1 MADTASLIVRVS
13 STGVDKTTSQLNGLT
28 KAAGAAAAAVV
39 SLETAKQVFSAL
51 VDSQRNF
58 DKLNSGLITMTGSA
72 ENAAKAFSVL
82 QQFAKETPYGLNQA
96 VEGFTKLVALGL
108 NPSKEALISYGNTA
122 AAMGKDLN
130 QMIEAVADAS
140 TFEFERLKEFGIKS
154 SQQADT
160 VSFTFRGVTTTV
172 KKNSE
177 EIQKYLLNIGN
188 TDFAGAMET
197 RSKTLDGQLSSLA
210 DSFDGLVLAV
220 AQSGFGDAVGEQAAT
235 AEDAITALTDAIASN
250 EIAATLQDWVTL
262 FNESFKF
269 ISDALN
275 DLAFDTEDKS
285 VDMSDSLGTIPDA
298 IREWLPDIQQTFRE
312 VIAWFQRID
321 DYAVALGQTL
331 ADVFDPSKTA
341 ALTFKNLTAEADAAY
356 DASIKRAEAESQ
368 AITNRSKQRKKEI
381 EEQRK
386 QYNERKKQEI
396 DLASLVNNKGGNGGT
411 GNTNDKD
418 AKAAAK
424 KAEQLRKQAQ
434 DYLDTLARQNND
446 ELKAINAQEQQKLK
460 EATKYRKEGAL
471 TAEEYEK
478 AKTAIVL
485 QYGQKRQDAL
495 DKELAEE
502 QKKLQQGVAV
512 LASIDPIA
520 NLQLERQKRLAVIEE
535 YEAQENSVH
544 EVALQARAELDKQ
557 YNDGLAAAAEERFRN
572 QSEWNNMLMDSL
584 DAVGAS
590 ASSSIVGLINGTQTA
605 SEAMA
610 NLGNAIL
617 SSVVSG
623 LTQMG
628 VEYLKN
634 MIIGQTASAASI
646 ATASATGAAIAA
658 AYAPAAAMASLATLG
673 TNSAPA
679 MAGITSTVA
688 STQALALTGFREQ
701 GGQMNAGGSYL
712 VGERGPEIIKMAG
725 AGRAVN
731 ASQTRQQ
738 LNGNNSGNS
747 GPANISIINNTSA
760 QIGNTS
766 VEQDDEGRLR
776 IIIEEQV
783 AASLQNSNSK
793 ISKARKATRNAP
805 GFK

>member
-220 AQSGFGDAVGEQAAT
+220 AQSGFGDAVGEQAAR

-275 DLAFDTEDKS
+275 DLAYDTEDKS
-285 VDMSDSLGTIPDA
+285 ADMSDSLGTIPDA
-298 IREWLPDIQQTFRE
+298 IREWLPDIQQTFHE

-356 DASIKRAEAESQ
+356 AASIKRAEAESQ

-396 DLASLVNNKGGNGGT
+396 DLASLVNGKGGNGGNGGT
-411 GNTNDKD
+411 GKTDDKA

-424 KAEQLRKQAQ
+424 KAEQLRNQAQ

-446 ELKAINAQEQQKLK
+446 ELKAIDAQEQQKLAKAK
-460 EATKYRKEGAL
+460 EFYSQGAL
-471 TAEEYEK
+471 SLKEYEQ

-485 QYGQKRQDAL
+485 EAGQKRQDEL
-495 DKELAEE
+495 DK
-502 QKKLQQGVAV
+502 
-512 LASIDPIA
+512 
-520 NLQLERQKRLAVIEE
+520 RQK
-535 YEAQENSVH
+535 EAQEKQQKGDDFMAQIMGQNAT
-544 EVALQARAELDKQ
+544 ELELLDIQEQQKLAVADKYREQ
-557 YNDGLAAAAEERFRN
+557 
-572 QSEWNNMLMDSL
+572 
-584 DAVGAS
+584 
-590 ASSSIVGLINGTQTA
+590 GLINEEQYQA
-605 SEAMA
+605 A
-610 NLGNAIL
+610 LNAINEQYATKRADAL
-617 SSVVSG
+617 GSSFG
-623 LTQMG
+623 DMAANA
-628 VEYLKN
+628 K
-634 MIIGQTASAASI
+634 TAFGEASTAYKAFAIAQATI
-646 ATASATGAAIAA
+646 ATYTSAIEAYKSTAAIPVVGPFLAPVAA
-658 AYAPAAAMASLATLG
+658 ATAVAAGLA
-673 TNSAPA
+673 NIAKIRSA
-679 MAGITSTVA
+679 
-688 STQALALTGFREQ
+688 REQ
-701 GGQMNAGGSYL
+701 GGQLSAGQMSTIA
-712 VGERGPEIIKMAG
+712 ERGKPEVIMPAG
-725 AGRAVN
+725 ASRVRTA
-731 ASQTRQQ
+731 QQ
-738 LNGNNSGNS
+738 MKEIMGQNGGNS
-747 GPANISIINNTSA
+747 GGDNVTIVNNTTGRVDSA
-760 QIGNTS
+760 VT
-766 VEQDDEGRLR
+766 ERDDEGRLR
-776 IIIEEQV
+776 IIISETV
-783 AASLQNSNSK
+783 ASQLQDNNSP
-793 ISKARKATRNAP
+793 ISKARRSTRGQP
-805 GFK
+805 GY

>member
-13 STGVDKTTSQLNGLT
+13 STGVDKTTAQLNGLT

-220 AQSGFGDAVGEQAAT
+220 AQSGFGDAVGGQAAM
-235 AEDAITALTDAIASN
+235 AEDAVTALTDAIASN

-275 DLAFDTEDKS
+275 DLAYDTEDKS
-285 VDMSDSLGTIPDA
+285 ADMSDSLGTIPDT
-298 IREWLPDIQQTFRE
+298 IREWLPDIQQTFHE

-356 DASIKRAEAESQ
+356 AASIKRAEAESQ
-368 AITNRSKQRKKEI
+368 AITDRSKQRKKEI

-386 QYNERKKQEI
+386 QYDERKKQEI
-396 DLASLVNNKGGNGGT
+396 DLASLVNKKGGT
-411 GNTNDKD
+411 GGEGTTDDKA

-424 KAEQLRKQAQ
+424 KAEQLRNQAQ

-446 ELKAINAQEQQKLK
+446 EIKAIDAQEKQKLAKAK
-460 EATKYRKEGAL
+460 EFYSQGAL
-471 TAEEYEK
+471 SLKEYEQ

-485 QYGQKRQDAL
+485 EAGQKRQD
-495 DKELAEE
+495 
-502 QKKLQQGVAV
+502 
-512 LASIDPIA
+512 
-520 NLQLERQKRLAVIEE
+520 
-535 YEAQENSVH
+535 
-544 EVALQARAELDKQ
+544 ELDKRQKEAREKQQKGDDFMAQIMGQNATELELLDIQEQQKLAVADKYREQGLISEEQ
-557 YNDGLAAAAEERFRN
+557 YQAALNAINEQYATKRADALGSSFGDMAANAKTAFGEASTAYKAFAIAQATIATYTSAIEAYKSTAAIPVVGPFLAPVAAATAVAAGLANIAKIR
-572 QSEWNNMLMDSL
+572 
-584 DAVGAS
+584 S
-590 ASSSIVGLINGTQTA
+590 A
-605 SEAMA
+605 
-610 NLGNAIL
+610 
-617 SSVVSG
+617 
-623 LTQMG
+623 
-628 VEYLKN
+628 
-634 MIIGQTASAASI
+634 
-646 ATASATGAAIAA
+646 
-658 AYAPAAAMASLATLG
+658 
-673 TNSAPA
+673 
-679 MAGITSTVA
+679 
-688 STQALALTGFREQ
+688 REQ
-701 GGQMNAGGSYL
+701 GGQLSTGQMSTVA
-712 VGERGPEIIKMAG
+712 ERGKPEVIMPAG
-725 AGRAVN
+725 ASRVRTA
-731 ASQTRQQ
+731 QQ
-738 LNGNNSGNS
+738 MKEIMGQNGGNS
-747 GPANISIINNTSA
+747 GGDNVTIVNNTTGRVDSA
-760 QIGNTS
+760 VT
-766 VEQDDEGRLR
+766 ERDDEGRLR
-776 IIIEEQV
+776 IIISETV
-783 AASLQNSNSK
+783 ASQLQDNNSP
-793 ISKARKATRNAP
+793 ISKARRSTRGQP
-805 GFK
+805 GY

>member
-220 AQSGFGDAVGEQAAT
+220 AQSGFGDAVGEQAAM
-235 AEDAITALTDAIASN
+235 AEDAVTALTDAIASN
-250 EIAATLQDWVTL
+250 EIAATLQDWATL

-275 DLAFDTEDKS
+275 DLAYDTEDKS
-285 VDMSDSLGTIPDA
+285 ADMSDSLGTIPDA
-298 IREWLPDIQQTFRE
+298 IREWLPDIQQTFHE

-356 DASIKRAEAESQ
+356 AASIKRAEAESQ
-368 AITNRSKQRKKEI
+368 AITDRSKQRKKEI

-386 QYNERKKQEI
+386 QYDERKKQEI
-396 DLASLVNNKGGNGGT
+396 DLASLVNKKGGT
-411 GNTNDKD
+411 GSTGNANDKA

-424 KAEQLRKQAQ
+424 KAEQLRNQAQ

-446 ELKAINAQEQQKLK
+446 EIKAIDAQEQQKLAKAK
-460 EATKYRKEGAL
+460 EFYSQGAL
-471 TAEEYEK
+471 SLKEYEQ

-485 QYGQKRQDAL
+485 EAGQKRQDEL
-495 DKELAEE
+495 DK
-502 QKKLQQGVAV
+502 
-512 LASIDPIA
+512 
-520 NLQLERQKRLAVIEE
+520 RQK
-535 YEAQENSVH
+535 EAQEKQQKGDDFMAQIMGQNAT
-544 EVALQARAELDKQ
+544 ELELLDIQEQQKLAVADKYREQGLISEKQ
-557 YNDGLAAAAEERFRN
+557 YQAALNAINEQYATKRADATATAFGNMASNIGSALGEASGAYKAFAIVQATIATYTAAIEAYKSTAAIPVVGPFLAPVAAAA
-572 QSEWNNMLMDSL
+572 
-584 DAVGAS
+584 AVGAGMAQVS
-590 ASSSIVGLINGTQTA
+590 AIR
-605 SEAMA
+605 
-610 NLGNAIL
+610 
-617 SSVVSG
+617 
-623 LTQMG
+623 
-628 VEYLKN
+628 
-634 MIIGQTASAASI
+634 SA
-646 ATASATGAAIAA
+646 
-658 AYAPAAAMASLATLG
+658 
-673 TNSAPA
+673 
-679 MAGITSTVA
+679 
-688 STQALALTGFREQ
+688 REQ
-701 GGQMNAGGSYL
+701 GGQLSAGQASTIA
-712 VGERGPEIIKMAG
+712 ERGKPEVIMPAG
-725 AGRAVN
+725 ASRVRTA
-731 ASQTRQQ
+731 QQ
-738 LNGNNSGNS
+738 MKEIMGQNGSSS
-747 GPANISIINNTSA
+747 GPSNVTIVNNTSS
-760 QIGNTS
+760 QIGNVST
-766 VEQDDEGRLR
+766 EQDDEGRLR

>member
-235 AEDAITALTDAIASN
+235 AEDAITELTDAIASN
-250 EIAATLQDWVTL
+250 EIVATLQDWVTL

-275 DLAFDTEDKS
+275 DLAYDTEDKS

-298 IREWLPDIQQTFRE
+298 IREWLPDIQQTFHE

-356 DASIKRAEAESQ
+356 YASIKRAEAESQ

-386 QYNERKKQEI
+386 QYDERKKQEI
-396 DLASLVNNKGGNGGT
+396 DLASLVNNKGGTGGA

-446 ELKAINAQEQQKLK
+446 ELKAIDAQEQQKLAKAK
-460 EATKYRKEGAL
+460 EFYSQGAL
-471 TAEEYEK
+471 SLKEYEQ

-485 QYGQKRQDAL
+485 EAGQKRQDEL
-495 DKELAEE
+495 DK
-502 QKKLQQGVAV
+502 
-512 LASIDPIA
+512 
-520 NLQLERQKRLAVIEE
+520 RQK
-535 YEAQENSVH
+535 EAQEKQQKGDDFMAQIMGQNAT
-544 EVALQARAELDKQ
+544 ELELLDIQEQQKLAVADKYREQGLISEKQ
-557 YNDGLAAAAEERFRN
+557 YQAALNAINEQYATKRADATATAFGNMASNIGSALGEASGAYKAFAIVQATIATYTAAIEAYKSTAAIPVVGPFLAPVAAAA
-572 QSEWNNMLMDSL
+572 
-584 DAVGAS
+584 AVGAGMAQIS
-590 ASSSIVGLINGTQTA
+590 AIR
-605 SEAMA
+605 
-610 NLGNAIL
+610 
-617 SSVVSG
+617 
-623 LTQMG
+623 
-628 VEYLKN
+628 
-634 MIIGQTASAASI
+634 SA
-646 ATASATGAAIAA
+646 
-658 AYAPAAAMASLATLG
+658 
-673 TNSAPA
+673 
-679 MAGITSTVA
+679 
-688 STQALALTGFREQ
+688 REQ
-701 GGQMNAGGSYL
+701 GGQLSAGQASTIA
-712 VGERGPEIIKMAG
+712 ERGKPEVIMPAG
-725 AGRAVN
+725 ASRVRTA
-731 ASQTRQQ
+731 QQ
-738 LNGNNSGNS
+738 MKEIMGQNGSSS
-747 GPANISIINNTSA
+747 GPSNVTIVNNTSS
-760 QIGNTS
+760 QIGNVST
-766 VEQDDEGRLR
+766 EQDDEGRLR

>member
-220 AQSGFGDAVGEQAAT
+220 AQSGFGDAVGEQAAA

-250 EIAATLQDWVTL
+250 EITATLQDWVTL

-285 VDMSDSLGTIPDA
+285 VDMSDSLGGIPDA
-298 IREWLPDIQQTFRE
+298 IREWLPDIQQTFHE

-341 ALTFKNLTAEADAAY
+341 ALTFKKLTAEADAAY

-386 QYNERKKQEI
+386 QYNERKQQEI
-396 DLASLVNNKGGNGGT
+396 DLASLVNGKGGKGGT
-411 GNTNDKD
+411 GGAGNTNDKD

-446 ELKAINAQEQQKLK
+446 ELKAIDAQEQQKLAKAK
-460 EATKYRKEGAL
+460 EFYSQGAL
-471 TAEEYEK
+471 SLKEYEK

-485 QYGQKRQDAL
+485 EAGQARQEELDKRQ
-495 DKELAEE
+495 K
-502 QKKLQQGVAV
+502 
-512 LASIDPIA
+512 
-520 NLQLERQKRLAVIEE
+520 
-535 YEAQENSVH
+535 EAQEKQQKGDDFMAQIMGQN
-544 EVALQARAELDKQ
+544 AAELELLDIQEQQKLAVADKYREQ
-557 YNDGLAAAAEERFRN
+557 
-572 QSEWNNMLMDSL
+572 
-584 DAVGAS
+584 
-590 ASSSIVGLINGTQTA
+590 GLINEEQYQA
-605 SEAMA
+605 A
-610 NLGNAIL
+610 LNAINEQYATKRADAL
-617 SSVVSG
+617 GSSFG
-623 LTQMG
+623 DMAANA
-628 VEYLKN
+628 K
-634 MIIGQTASAASI
+634 TAFGEASTAYKAFAIAQATI
-646 ATASATGAAIAA
+646 ATYTSAIEAYKSTAAIPVVGPFLAPVAA
-658 AYAPAAAMASLATLG
+658 ATAVAAGLA
-673 TNSAPA
+673 NIAKIRSA
-679 MAGITSTVA
+679 
-688 STQALALTGFREQ
+688 REQ
-701 GGQMNAGGSYL
+701 GGQLSAGQMSTIA
-712 VGERGPEIIKMAG
+712 ERGKPEVIMPAG
-725 AGRAVN
+725 ASRVRTA
-731 ASQTRQQ
+731 QQ
-738 LNGNNSGNS
+738 MKEIMGQNGGTSGGDNVT
-747 GPANISIINNTSA
+747 IVNNTTGRVDSA
-760 QIGNTS
+760 
-766 VEQDDEGRLR
+766 VAERDDEGRLR
-776 IIIEEQV
+776 IIISETV
-783 AASLQNSNSK
+783 ASQLQDNNSP
-793 ISKARKATRNAP
+793 ISKARRATRGQP
-805 GFK
+805 GY

>member
-220 AQSGFGDAVGEQAAT
+220 AQSGFGDAVGAQAAT

-275 DLAFDTEDKS
+275 DLAYDTENKS
-285 VDMSDSLGTIPDA
+285 TDMSDSLGAIPDA
-298 IREWLPDIQQTFRE
+298 IREWLPDIQQTFHE

-341 ALTFKNLTAEADAAY
+341 ALTFKKLTAEADAAY

-396 DLASLVNNKGGNGGT
+396 DLASLVNKKGGTDGA
-411 GNTNDKD
+411 GNTDDKA

-424 KAEQLRKQAQ
+424 KAEQLRNQAQ

-446 ELKAINAQEQQKLK
+446 ELKAIDAQEQQKLAKAK
-460 EATKYRKEGAL
+460 EFYSQGAL
-471 TAEEYEK
+471 SLKEYEQ

-485 QYGQKRQDAL
+485 EAGQKRQDEL
-495 DKELAEE
+495 DK
-502 QKKLQQGVAV
+502 
-512 LASIDPIA
+512 
-520 NLQLERQKRLAVIEE
+520 RQK
-535 YEAQENSVH
+535 EAQEKQQKGDDFMAQIMGQN
-544 EVALQARAELDKQ
+544 AAELELLDIQEQQKLAVADKYREQ
-557 YNDGLAAAAEERFRN
+557 
-572 QSEWNNMLMDSL
+572 
-584 DAVGAS
+584 
-590 ASSSIVGLINGTQTA
+590 GLINEEQYQA
-605 SEAMA
+605 A
-610 NLGNAIL
+610 LNAINEQYATKRAEAL
-617 SSVVSG
+617 GSSFG
-623 LTQMG
+623 DMAANA
-628 VEYLKN
+628 K
-634 MIIGQTASAASI
+634 TAFGEASTAYKAFAIAQATI
-646 ATASATGAAIAA
+646 ATYTSAIEAYKSTAAIPVVGPFLAPVAA
-658 AYAPAAAMASLATLG
+658 ATAVAAGLA
-673 TNSAPA
+673 NIAKIRSA
-679 MAGITSTVA
+679 
-688 STQALALTGFREQ
+688 REQ
-701 GGQMNAGGSYL
+701 GGQLSAGQASTIA
-712 VGERGPEIIKMAG
+712 ERGKPEVIMPAG
-725 AGRAVN
+725 ASRVRTA
-731 ASQTRQQ
+731 QQ
-738 LNGNNSGNS
+738 MKEIMGQNGGQPGGDNVT
-747 GPANISIINNTSA
+747 IVNNTTGRVDSA
-760 QIGNTS
+760 VT
-766 VEQDDEGRLR
+766 ERDDEGRLR
-776 IIIEEQV
+776 IIISETV
-783 AASLQNSNSK
+783 ASQLQDNNSP
-793 ISKARKATRNAP
+793 ISKARRATRGQP
-805 GFK
+805 GY

>member
-51 VDSQRNF
+51 VASQRNF

-285 VDMSDSLGTIPDA
+285 TDMSDSLGTIPDA
-298 IREWLPDIQQTFRE
+298 IREWLPDIQQTFHE

-341 ALTFKNLTAEADAAY
+341 ALTFKKLTAEADAAY

-386 QYNERKKQEI
+386 QYNERKQQEI
-396 DLASLVNNKGGNGGT
+396 DLASLVNGKGGNGGT
-411 GNTNDKD
+411 GGAGNTNDKD

-446 ELKAINAQEQQKLK
+446 ELKAIDAQEQQKLAKAK
-460 EATKYRKEGAL
+460 EFYRQGAL
-471 TAEEYEK
+471 SLKEYEK

-485 QYGQKRQDAL
+485 EAGQARQEELDKRQ
-495 DKELAEE
+495 K
-502 QKKLQQGVAV
+502 
-512 LASIDPIA
+512 
-520 NLQLERQKRLAVIEE
+520 
-535 YEAQENSVH
+535 EAQEKQQKGDDFMAQIMGQN
-544 EVALQARAELDKQ
+544 AAELELLDIQEQQKLAVADKYREQ
-557 YNDGLAAAAEERFRN
+557 
-572 QSEWNNMLMDSL
+572 
-584 DAVGAS
+584 
-590 ASSSIVGLINGTQTA
+590 GLINEEQYQA
-605 SEAMA
+605 A
-610 NLGNAIL
+610 LNAINEQYATKRAEAL
-617 SSVVSG
+617 GSSFG
-623 LTQMG
+623 DMAANA
-628 VEYLKN
+628 K
-634 MIIGQTASAASI
+634 TAFGEASTAYKAFAIAQATI
-646 ATASATGAAIAA
+646 ATYTSAIEAYKSTAAIPVVGPFLAPVAA
-658 AYAPAAAMASLATLG
+658 ATAVAAGLA
-673 TNSAPA
+673 NIAKIRSA
-679 MAGITSTVA
+679 
-688 STQALALTGFREQ
+688 REQ
-701 GGQMNAGGSYL
+701 GGQLSAGQMSTIA
-712 VGERGPEIIKMAG
+712 ERGKPEVIMPAG
-725 AGRAVN
+725 ASRVRTA
-731 ASQTRQQ
+731 QQ
-738 LNGNNSGNS
+738 MKEIMGQNGSPSGGDNVT
-747 GPANISIINNTSA
+747 IVNNTTGRVDSA
-760 QIGNTS
+760 VT
-766 VEQDDEGRLR
+766 ERDDEGRLR
-776 IIIEEQV
+776 IIISETV
-783 AASLQNSNSK
+783 ASQLQDNNSP
-793 ISKARKATRNAP
+793 ISKARRSTRGQP
-805 GFK
+805 GY

>member
-1 MADTASLIVRVS
+1 MADIASLIVRVS
-13 STGVDKTTSQLNGLT
+13 ATGVDKVTSQLNGLT

-51 VDSQRNF
+51 VGSQRNF

-250 EIAATLQDWVTL
+250 EIAATLQDWATL

-275 DLAFDTEDKS
+275 DLAFDTEGKS
-285 VDMSDSLGTIPDA
+285 ADMSDSLGAIPDA
-298 IREWLPDIQQTFRE
+298 IREWLPDIQQTFHE

-386 QYNERKKQEI
+386 QYDERKKQEI
-396 DLASLVNNKGGNGGT
+396 DLASLVNKKGGNGGA

-446 ELKAINAQEQQKLK
+446 ELKAIDAQEQQKLAKAK
-460 EATKYRKEGAL
+460 EFYSQGAL
-471 TAEEYEK
+471 SLKEYEQ

-485 QYGQKRQDAL
+485 
-495 DKELAEE
+495 
-502 QKKLQQGVAV
+502 
-512 LASIDPIA
+512 
-520 NLQLERQKRLAVIEE
+520 
-535 YEAQENSVH
+535 EAG
-544 EVALQARAELDKQ
+544 QARQEELDKREKERQ
-557 YNDGLAAAAEERFRN
+557 EKQQKGDDFMAQIMGQNATELELLDIQEQQKLAVADKYRE
-572 QSEWNNMLMDSL
+572 Q
-584 DAVGAS
+584 
-590 ASSSIVGLINGTQTA
+590 GLINEEQYQA
-605 SEAMA
+605 A
-610 NLGNAIL
+610 LNAINEQYATKRADAL
-617 SSVVSG
+617 GSSFG
-623 LTQMG
+623 DMAANA
-628 VEYLKN
+628 K
-634 MIIGQTASAASI
+634 TAFGEASTAYKAFAIAQATI
-646 ATASATGAAIAA
+646 ATYTSAIEAYKSTAAIPVVGPFLAPVAA
-658 AYAPAAAMASLATLG
+658 ATAVAAGLA
-673 TNSAPA
+673 NIAKIRSA
-679 MAGITSTVA
+679 
-688 STQALALTGFREQ
+688 REQ
-701 GGQMNAGGSYL
+701 GGQLSAGQMSTIA
-712 VGERGPEIIKMAG
+712 ERGKPEVIMPAG
-725 AGRAVN
+725 ASRVRTA
-731 ASQTRQQ
+731 QQ
-738 LNGNNSGNS
+738 MKEIMGQNGGQSGGDNVT
-747 GPANISIINNTSA
+747 IVNNTTGRVDSA
-760 QIGNTS
+760 VT
-766 VEQDDEGRLR
+766 ERDDEGRLR
-776 IIIEEQV
+776 IIISETV
-783 AASLQNSNSK
+783 ASQLQDNNSP
-793 ISKARKATRNAP
+793 ISKARRSTRGQP
-805 GFK
+805 GY

>member
-250 EIAATLQDWVTL
+250 EIAATLQDWATL

-285 VDMSDSLGTIPDA
+285 VDMSDSLGAIPDA
-298 IREWLPDIQQTFRE
+298 IREWLPDIQQTFHE

-321 DYAVALGQTL
+321 DYAVALGQSL
-331 ADVFDPSKTA
+331 VDVFDPSKTA

-356 DASIKRAEAESQ
+356 AASIKRAEAESQ
-368 AITNRSKQRKKEI
+368 AITDRSKQRKKEI

-396 DLASLVNNKGGNGGT
+396 DLASLVNNKGGTGGA

-446 ELKAINAQEQQKLK
+446 ELKAIDAQEQQKLAKAK
-460 EATKYRKEGAL
+460 EFYSQGAL
-471 TAEEYEK
+471 SLKEYEK

-485 QYGQKRQDAL
+485 
-495 DKELAEE
+495 
-502 QKKLQQGVAV
+502 
-512 LASIDPIA
+512 
-520 NLQLERQKRLAVIEE
+520 
-535 YEAQENSVH
+535 EAG
-544 EVALQARAELDKQ
+544 QARQEELDKREKDRQ
-557 YNDGLAAAAEERFRN
+557 EKQQKGDDFMAQIMGQNATELELLDIQEQQKLAVADKYRE
-572 QSEWNNMLMDSL
+572 Q
-584 DAVGAS
+584 
-590 ASSSIVGLINGTQTA
+590 GLINEEQYQA
-605 SEAMA
+605 A
-610 NLGNAIL
+610 LNAINEQYATKRADAL
-617 SSVVSG
+617 GSSFG
-623 LTQMG
+623 DMAANA
-628 VEYLKN
+628 K
-634 MIIGQTASAASI
+634 TAFGEASTAYKAFAIAQATI
-646 ATASATGAAIAA
+646 ATYTSAIEAYKSTAAIPVVGPFLAPVAA
-658 AYAPAAAMASLATLG
+658 ATAVAAGLA
-673 TNSAPA
+673 NIAKIRSA
-679 MAGITSTVA
+679 
-688 STQALALTGFREQ
+688 REQ
-701 GGQMNAGGSYL
+701 GGQLSAGQMSTIA
-712 VGERGPEIIKMAG
+712 ERGKPEVIMPAG
-725 AGRAVN
+725 ASRVRTA
-731 ASQTRQQ
+731 QQ
-738 LNGNNSGNS
+738 MKEIMGQNGSPSGGDS
-747 GPANISIINNTSA
+747 VTIVNNTTGRVDSA
-760 QIGNTS
+760 VT
-766 VEQDDEGRLR
+766 ERDDEGRLR
-776 IIIEEQV
+776 IIISETV
-783 AASLQNSNSK
+783 ASQLQDNNSP
-793 ISKARKATRNAP
+793 ISKARRSTRGQP
-805 GFK
+805 GY

>member
-275 DLAFDTEDKS
+275 DLAYDTEDKS
-285 VDMSDSLGTIPDA
+285 ADMSDSLGTIPDA
-298 IREWLPDIQQTFRE
+298 IREWLPDIQQTFHE

-356 DASIKRAEAESQ
+356 AASIKRAEAESQ
-368 AITNRSKQRKKEI
+368 AITDRSKQRKKEI

-386 QYNERKKQEI
+386 QYDERKKQEI
-396 DLASLVNNKGGNGGT
+396 DLASLVNKKSGT
-411 GNTNDKD
+411 GGAGATDDKA

-424 KAEQLRKQAQ
+424 KAEQLRNQAQ

-446 ELKAINAQEQQKLK
+446 ELKAIDAQEQQKLAKAK
-460 EATKYRKEGAL
+460 EFYSQGAL
-471 TAEEYEK
+471 SLKEYEQ

-485 QYGQKRQDAL
+485 EAGQKRQDEL
-495 DKELAEE
+495 DK
-502 QKKLQQGVAV
+502 
-512 LASIDPIA
+512 
-520 NLQLERQKRLAVIEE
+520 RQK
-535 YEAQENSVH
+535 EAQEKQQKGDDFMAQIMGQNAT
-544 EVALQARAELDKQ
+544 ELELLDIQEQQKLAVADKYREQ
-557 YNDGLAAAAEERFRN
+557 
-572 QSEWNNMLMDSL
+572 
-584 DAVGAS
+584 
-590 ASSSIVGLINGTQTA
+590 GLINEEQYQA
-605 SEAMA
+605 A
-610 NLGNAIL
+610 LNAINEQYATKRADAL
-617 SSVVSG
+617 GSSFG
-623 LTQMG
+623 DMAANA
-628 VEYLKN
+628 K
-634 MIIGQTASAASI
+634 TAFGEASTAYKAFAIAQATI
-646 ATASATGAAIAA
+646 ATYTSAIEAYKSTAAIPVVGPFLAPVAA
-658 AYAPAAAMASLATLG
+658 ATAVAAGLA
-673 TNSAPA
+673 NIAKIRSA
-679 MAGITSTVA
+679 
-688 STQALALTGFREQ
+688 REQ
-701 GGQMNAGGSYL
+701 GGQLSAGQMSTIA
-712 VGERGPEIIKMAG
+712 ERGKPEVIMPAG
-725 AGRAVN
+725 ASRVRTA
-731 ASQTRQQ
+731 QQ
-738 LNGNNSGNS
+738 MKEIMGQNGGNS
-747 GPANISIINNTSA
+747 GGDNVTIVNNTTGRVDSA
-760 QIGNTS
+760 VT
-766 VEQDDEGRLR
+766 ERDDEGRLR
-776 IIIEEQV
+776 IIISETV
-783 AASLQNSNSK
+783 ASQLQDNNSP
-793 ISKARKATRNAP
+793 ISKARRSTRGQP
-805 GFK
+805 GY

>member
-28 KAAGAAAAAVV
+28 KAAGAAAAAIV

-220 AQSGFGDAVGEQAAT
+220 AQSGFGDAVGEQAAR

-275 DLAFDTEDKS
+275 DLAYDTEDKS
-285 VDMSDSLGTIPDA
+285 VDMSDSLGAIPDA
-298 IREWLPDIQQTFRE
+298 IREWLPDIQQTFHE

-356 DASIKRAEAESQ
+356 AASIKRAAAESQ
-368 AITNRSKQRKKEI
+368 AITDRSKQRKKEI

-386 QYNERKKQEI
+386 QYDERKKQEI
-396 DLASLVNNKGGNGGT
+396 DLASLVNKKGGTGGT
-411 GNTNDKD
+411 GNADDKA

-424 KAEQLRKQAQ
+424 KAEQLRNQAQ

-446 ELKAINAQEQQKLK
+446 ELKAIDAQEQQKLAKAK
-460 EATKYRKEGAL
+460 EFYSQGAL
-471 TAEEYEK
+471 SLKEYEQ

-485 QYGQKRQDAL
+485 EAGQKRQDEL
-495 DKELAEE
+495 DK
-502 QKKLQQGVAV
+502 
-512 LASIDPIA
+512 
-520 NLQLERQKRLAVIEE
+520 RQK
-535 YEAQENSVH
+535 EAQEKQQKGDDFMAQIMGQNAT
-544 EVALQARAELDKQ
+544 ELELLDIQEQQKLAVADKYREQGLISEKQ
-557 YNDGLAAAAEERFRN
+557 YQAALNAINEQYAMKRADATATAFGNMASNIGSALGEASGAYKAFAIVQATIATYTAAIEAYKSTAAIPVVGPFLAPVAAAA
-572 QSEWNNMLMDSL
+572 
-584 DAVGAS
+584 AVGAGMAQIS
-590 ASSSIVGLINGTQTA
+590 AIR
-605 SEAMA
+605 
-610 NLGNAIL
+610 
-617 SSVVSG
+617 
-623 LTQMG
+623 
-628 VEYLKN
+628 
-634 MIIGQTASAASI
+634 SA
-646 ATASATGAAIAA
+646 
-658 AYAPAAAMASLATLG
+658 
-673 TNSAPA
+673 
-679 MAGITSTVA
+679 
-688 STQALALTGFREQ
+688 REQ
-701 GGQMNAGGSYL
+701 GGQLSAGQASTIA
-712 VGERGPEIIKMAG
+712 ERGKPEVIMPAG
-725 AGRAVN
+725 ASRVRTA
-731 ASQTRQQ
+731 QQ
-738 LNGNNSGNS
+738 MKEIMGQNGSSS
-747 GPANISIINNTSA
+747 GPSNVTIVNNTSS
-760 QIGNTS
+760 QIGNVST
-766 VEQDDEGRLR
+766 EQDDEGRLR

>member
-220 AQSGFGDAVGEQAAT
+220 AQSGFGDAVGEQAAR
-235 AEDAITALTDAIASN
+235 AEDAVTALTDAIASN
-250 EIAATLQDWVTL
+250 EIAATLQDWATL

-275 DLAFDTEDKS
+275 DLAYDTEDRS
-285 VDMSDSLGTIPDA
+285 ADMSDSLGTIPDA
-298 IREWLPDIQQTFRE
+298 IREWLPDIQQTFHE

-356 DASIKRAEAESQ
+356 AASIKRAEAESQ
-368 AITNRSKQRKKEI
+368 AITDRSKQRKKEI

-386 QYNERKKQEI
+386 QYDERKKQEI
-396 DLASLVNNKGGNGGT
+396 DLASLVNKKGGT
-411 GNTNDKD
+411 GGAGNTDDKA

-424 KAEQLRKQAQ
+424 KVEQLRNQAQ

-446 ELKAINAQEQQKLK
+446 ELKAIDAQEQQKLAKAK
-460 EATKYRKEGAL
+460 EFYSQGAL
-471 TAEEYEK
+471 SLKEYEQ

-485 QYGQKRQDAL
+485 EAGQKRQDEL
-495 DKELAEE
+495 DK
-502 QKKLQQGVAV
+502 
-512 LASIDPIA
+512 
-520 NLQLERQKRLAVIEE
+520 RQK
-535 YEAQENSVH
+535 EAQEKQQKGDDFMAQIMGQNAT
-544 EVALQARAELDKQ
+544 ELELLDIQEQQKLAVADKYREQGLISEKQ
-557 YNDGLAAAAEERFRN
+557 YQAALNAINEQYATKRANATATAFGNMASNIGSALGEASGAYKAFAIVQATIATYTAAIEAYKSTAAIPVVGPFLAPVAAAA
-572 QSEWNNMLMDSL
+572 
-584 DAVGAS
+584 AVGAGMAQVS
-590 ASSSIVGLINGTQTA
+590 AIR
-605 SEAMA
+605 
-610 NLGNAIL
+610 
-617 SSVVSG
+617 
-623 LTQMG
+623 
-628 VEYLKN
+628 
-634 MIIGQTASAASI
+634 SA
-646 ATASATGAAIAA
+646 
-658 AYAPAAAMASLATLG
+658 
-673 TNSAPA
+673 
-679 MAGITSTVA
+679 
-688 STQALALTGFREQ
+688 REQ
-701 GGQMNAGGSYL
+701 GGQLSAGQASTIA
-712 VGERGPEIIKMAG
+712 ERGKPEVIMPAG
-725 AGRAVN
+725 ASRVRTA
-731 ASQTRQQ
+731 QQ
-738 LNGNNSGNS
+738 MKEIMGQNGSSS
-747 GPANISIINNTSA
+747 GPSNVTIVNNTSS
-760 QIGNTS
+760 QIGNVST
-766 VEQDDEGRLR
+766 EQDDEGRLR

>member
-220 AQSGFGDAVGEQAAT
+220 AQSGFGDAVGAQAAT

-298 IREWLPDIQQTFRE
+298 IREWLPDIQQTFHE

-341 ALTFKNLTAEADAAY
+341 ALTFKKLTAEADAAY

-396 DLASLVNNKGGNGGT
+396 DLASLVNNKGGTGGAGGT

-446 ELKAINAQEQQKLK
+446 ELKAIDAQEQQKLAKAK
-460 EATKYRKEGAL
+460 EFYSQGAL
-471 TAEEYEK
+471 SLKEYEQ

-485 QYGQKRQDAL
+485 EAGQNRQDELDKRQ
-495 DKELAEE
+495 K
-502 QKKLQQGVAV
+502 
-512 LASIDPIA
+512 
-520 NLQLERQKRLAVIEE
+520 
-535 YEAQENSVH
+535 EAQEKQQKGDDFMAQIMGQN
-544 EVALQARAELDKQ
+544 AAELELLDIQEQQKLAVADKYREQ
-557 YNDGLAAAAEERFRN
+557 
-572 QSEWNNMLMDSL
+572 
-584 DAVGAS
+584 
-590 ASSSIVGLINGTQTA
+590 GLINEEQYQA
-605 SEAMA
+605 A
-610 NLGNAIL
+610 LNAINEQYATKRADAL
-617 SSVVSG
+617 GSSFG
-623 LTQMG
+623 DMAANA
-628 VEYLKN
+628 K
-634 MIIGQTASAASI
+634 TAFGEASTAYKAFAIAQATI
-646 ATASATGAAIAA
+646 ATYTSAIEAYKSTAAIPVVGPFLAPVAA
-658 AYAPAAAMASLATLG
+658 ATAVAAGLA
-673 TNSAPA
+673 NIAKIRSA
-679 MAGITSTVA
+679 
-688 STQALALTGFREQ
+688 REQ
-701 GGQMNAGGSYL
+701 GGQLSAGQMSTIA
-712 VGERGPEIIKMAG
+712 ERNKPEVIMPAG
-725 AGRAVN
+725 ASRVRTAE
-731 ASQTRQQ
+731 QMRQIMGE
-738 LNGNNSGNS
+738 NGNKSSGDS
-747 GPANISIINNTSA
+747 VTIVNNTTGRVDSA
-760 QIGNTS
+760 VT
-766 VEQDDEGRLR
+766 ERDDEGRLR
-776 IIIEEQV
+776 IIISETV
-783 AASLQNSNSK
+783 ASQLQDNNSP
-793 ISKARKATRNAP
+793 ISKARRATRGQP
-805 GFK
+805 GY

>member
-13 STGVDKTTSQLNGLT
+13 STGVDKTASQLNGLT

-275 DLAFDTEDKS
+275 DLAYNTEDKS
-285 VDMSDSLGTIPDA
+285 ADMSDSLGTIPDA
-298 IREWLPDIQQTFRE
+298 IREWLPDIQQTFHE

-321 DYAVALGQTL
+321 DYAVALGQTI

-356 DASIKRAEAESQ
+356 AASIKRAEAESQ
-368 AITNRSKQRKKEI
+368 AITDRSKQRKKEI

-386 QYNERKKQEI
+386 QYDERKKQEI
-396 DLASLVNNKGGNGGT
+396 DLASLVNKKGGT
-411 GNTNDKD
+411 GDTGNANDKA

-424 KAEQLRKQAQ
+424 KAEQLRNQAQ

-446 ELKAINAQEQQKLK
+446 EIKAIDAQEKQKLAKAK
-460 EATKYRKEGAL
+460 EFYSQGAL
-471 TAEEYEK
+471 SLKEYEQ

-485 QYGQKRQDAL
+485 EAGQKRQDEL
-495 DKELAEE
+495 DKRQKEAREKQNKADSFVAQMQAQFEGELGELDRQYAVKKEKLDAFHDQGLVAETAY
-502 QKKLQQGVAV
+502 QQAITALQQGYSVDRLKVTGSEFGKIADNMKSSLGEASAAYKAFAIAQATIATYTSAIEAYKSASAIPVIGYV
-512 LASIDPIA
+512 LGP
-520 NLQLERQKRLAVIEE
+520 V
-535 YEAQENSVH
+535 
-544 EVALQARAELDKQ
+544 
-557 YNDGLAAAAEERFRN
+557 AAAA
-572 QSEWNNMLMDSL
+572 
-584 DAVGAS
+584 AVAAGLANIAKIRS
-590 ASSSIVGLINGTQTA
+590 A
-605 SEAMA
+605 
-610 NLGNAIL
+610 
-617 SSVVSG
+617 
-623 LTQMG
+623 
-628 VEYLKN
+628 
-634 MIIGQTASAASI
+634 
-646 ATASATGAAIAA
+646 
-658 AYAPAAAMASLATLG
+658 
-673 TNSAPA
+673 
-679 MAGITSTVA
+679 
-688 STQALALTGFREQ
+688 REQ
-701 GGQMNAGGSYL
+701 GGQLSTGQVSTIA
-712 VGERGPEIIKMAG
+712 ERGKPEVIMPAG
-725 AGRAVN
+725 ASRVRTAQQMKEIMGQN
-731 ASQTRQQ
+731 AAQ
-738 LNGNNSGNS
+738 SGGDNVT
-747 GPANISIINNTSA
+747 IVNNTTGRVDSA
-760 QIGNTS
+760 VT
-766 VEQDDEGRLR
+766 ERDDEGRLR
-776 IIIEEQV
+776 IIISETV
-783 AASLQNSNSK
+783 ASQLQDNNSP
-793 ISKARKATRNAP
+793 ISKARRATRGQP
-805 GFK
+805 GY

>member
-250 EIAATLQDWVTL
+250 EIAATLQDWVAL

-298 IREWLPDIQQTFRE
+298 IREWLPDIQQTFHE

-356 DASIKRAEAESQ
+356 AASIKRAEAESQ

-386 QYNERKKQEI
+386 QYDARKKQEI
-396 DLASLVNNKGGNGGT
+396 DLASLVNKKGGT
-411 GNTNDKD
+411 GGAGNTDDKA

-424 KAEQLRKQAQ
+424 KAEQLRNQAQ

-446 ELKAINAQEQQKLK
+446 ELKAIDAREQQKLAKAK
-460 EATKYRKEGAL
+460 EFYSQGAL
-471 TAEEYEK
+471 SLKEYEQ

-485 QYGQKRQDAL
+485 EAGQKRQDEL
-495 DKELAEE
+495 DK
-502 QKKLQQGVAV
+502 
-512 LASIDPIA
+512 
-520 NLQLERQKRLAVIEE
+520 RQK
-535 YEAQENSVH
+535 EAQEKQQKGDDFMAQIMGQNAT
-544 EVALQARAELDKQ
+544 ELELLDIQEQQKLAVADKYREQGLISEKQ
-557 YNDGLAAAAEERFRN
+557 YQAALNAINEQYATKRADATATAFGNMASNIGSALGEASGAYKAFAIVQATIATYTAAIEAYKSTAAIPVVGPFLAPVAAAA
-572 QSEWNNMLMDSL
+572 
-584 DAVGAS
+584 AVGAGLAQVS
-590 ASSSIVGLINGTQTA
+590 AIR
-605 SEAMA
+605 
-610 NLGNAIL
+610 
-617 SSVVSG
+617 
-623 LTQMG
+623 
-628 VEYLKN
+628 
-634 MIIGQTASAASI
+634 SA
-646 ATASATGAAIAA
+646 
-658 AYAPAAAMASLATLG
+658 
-673 TNSAPA
+673 
-679 MAGITSTVA
+679 
-688 STQALALTGFREQ
+688 REQ
-701 GGQMNAGGSYL
+701 GGQLSAGQASTIA
-712 VGERGPEIIKMAG
+712 ERGKPEVIMPAG
-725 AGRAVN
+725 ASRVRTA
-731 ASQTRQQ
+731 QQ
-738 LNGNNSGNS
+738 MKEIMGQNGSSS
-747 GPANISIINNTSA
+747 GPSNVTIVNNTSS
-760 QIGNTS
+760 QIGNVST
-766 VEQDDEGRLR
+766 EQDDEGRLR

>member
-51 VDSQRNF
+51 VASQRNF

-275 DLAFDTEDKS
+275 DLAYDTENKS
-285 VDMSDSLGTIPDA
+285 ADMSDSLGTIPDA
-298 IREWLPDIQQTFRE
+298 IREWLPDIQQTFHE

-396 DLASLVNNKGGNGGT
+396 DLASLVNGKGGTGGAGGT

-446 ELKAINAQEQQKLK
+446 ELKAIDAQEQQKLAKAK
-460 EATKYRKEGAL
+460 EFYSQGAL
-471 TAEEYEK
+471 SLKEYEQ

-485 QYGQKRQDAL
+485 EAGQNRQDELDKRQ
-495 DKELAEE
+495 K
-502 QKKLQQGVAV
+502 
-512 LASIDPIA
+512 
-520 NLQLERQKRLAVIEE
+520 
-535 YEAQENSVH
+535 EAQEKQQKGDDFMAQIIGQN
-544 EVALQARAELDKQ
+544 AAELELLDIQEQQKLAVADKYREQ
-557 YNDGLAAAAEERFRN
+557 
-572 QSEWNNMLMDSL
+572 
-584 DAVGAS
+584 
-590 ASSSIVGLINGTQTA
+590 GLINEEQYQA
-605 SEAMA
+605 A
-610 NLGNAIL
+610 LNAINEQYATKRADAL
-617 SSVVSG
+617 GSSFGDMAANAKTAFGEASG
-623 LTQMG
+623 AYKAFAIAQAT
-628 VEYLKN
+628 
-634 MIIGQTASAASI
+634 I
-646 ATASATGAAIAA
+646 ATYTSAIEAYKSTAAIPVVGPFLAPVAA
-658 AYAPAAAMASLATLG
+658 ATAVAAGLA
-673 TNSAPA
+673 NIAKIRSA
-679 MAGITSTVA
+679 
-688 STQALALTGFREQ
+688 REQ
-701 GGQMNAGGSYL
+701 GGQLSAGQMSTIA
-712 VGERGPEIIKMAG
+712 ERNKPEVIMPAG
-725 AGRAVN
+725 ASRVRTAE
-731 ASQTRQQ
+731 QMRQIMGE
-738 LNGNNSGNS
+738 NGNKSSGDS
-747 GPANISIINNTSA
+747 VTIVNNTTGRVDSA
-760 QIGNTS
+760 VT
-766 VEQDDEGRLR
+766 ERDDEGRLR
-776 IIIEEQV
+776 IIISETV
-783 AASLQNSNSK
+783 ASQLQDNNSP
-793 ISKARKATRNAP
+793 ISKARRSTRGQP
-805 GFK
+805 GY

>member
-220 AQSGFGDAVGEQAAT
+220 AQSGFGDAVGEQAAI

-250 EIAATLQDWVTL
+250 EIAATLQDWATL

-285 VDMSDSLGTIPDA
+285 VDMSDSLGAIPDA
-298 IREWLPDIQQTFRE
+298 IREWLPDIQQTFHE

-356 DASIKRAEAESQ
+356 AASIKRAEAESQ

-386 QYNERKKQEI
+386 QYDERKKQEI
-396 DLASLVNNKGGNGGT
+396 DLASLVNKKGGTGGT
-411 GNTNDKD
+411 GNADDKA

-424 KAEQLRKQAQ
+424 KAEQLRNQAQ

-446 ELKAINAQEQQKLK
+446 EIKAIDAQEQQKLAKAK
-460 EATKYRKEGAL
+460 EFYSQGAL
-471 TAEEYEK
+471 SLKEYEQ

-485 QYGQKRQDAL
+485 EAGQKRQDEL
-495 DKELAEE
+495 DK
-502 QKKLQQGVAV
+502 
-512 LASIDPIA
+512 
-520 NLQLERQKRLAVIEE
+520 RQK
-535 YEAQENSVH
+535 EAQEKQQKGDDFMAQIMGQNAT
-544 EVALQARAELDKQ
+544 ELELLDIQEQQKLAVADKYREQ
-557 YNDGLAAAAEERFRN
+557 
-572 QSEWNNMLMDSL
+572 
-584 DAVGAS
+584 
-590 ASSSIVGLINGTQTA
+590 GLINEEQYQA
-605 SEAMA
+605 A
-610 NLGNAIL
+610 LNAINEQYATKRAEAL
-617 SSVVSG
+617 GSSFG
-623 LTQMG
+623 DMAA
-628 VEYLKN
+628 N
-634 MIIGQTASAASI
+634 ARTAFGEASTAYKAFAIAQATI
-646 ATASATGAAIAA
+646 ATYTSAIEAYKSTAAIPVVGPFLAPVAA
-658 AYAPAAAMASLATLG
+658 ATAVAAGLA
-673 TNSAPA
+673 NIAKIRSA
-679 MAGITSTVA
+679 
-688 STQALALTGFREQ
+688 REQ
-701 GGQMNAGGSYL
+701 GGQLSAGQMSTIA
-712 VGERGPEIIKMAG
+712 ERSKPEVIMPAG
-725 AGRAVN
+725 ASRVRTA
-731 ASQTRQQ
+731 QQ
-738 LNGNNSGNS
+738 MKEIMGQNGGQSGGDNVT
-747 GPANISIINNTSA
+747 IVNNTTGRVDSA
-760 QIGNTS
+760 VT
-766 VEQDDEGRLR
+766 ERDDEGRLR
-776 IIIEEQV
+776 IIISETV
-783 AASLQNSNSK
+783 ASQLQDNNSP
-793 ISKARKATRNAP
+793 ISKARRATRGRP
-805 GFK
+805 GY

>member
-235 AEDAITALTDAIASN
+235 AEDAITALTDAITSN

-275 DLAFDTEDKS
+275 DLAYDTEDKS
-285 VDMSDSLGTIPDA
+285 ADMSDSLGTIPDA
-298 IREWLPDIQQTFRE
+298 IREWLPDIQQTFHE

-386 QYNERKKQEI
+386 QYDERKKQEI
-396 DLASLVNNKGGNGGT
+396 DLASLVNKNGGTGGT

-446 ELKAINAQEQQKLK
+446 ELKAIDAQEQQKLAKAK
-460 EATKYRKEGAL
+460 EFYSQGAL
-471 TAEEYEK
+471 SLKEYEK

-485 QYGQKRQDAL
+485 EAGQARQEELDKRQ
-495 DKELAEE
+495 K
-502 QKKLQQGVAV
+502 
-512 LASIDPIA
+512 
-520 NLQLERQKRLAVIEE
+520 
-535 YEAQENSVH
+535 EAQEKQQKGDDFMAQIMGQN
-544 EVALQARAELDKQ
+544 AAELELLDIQEQQKLAKADKYREQ
-557 YNDGLAAAAEERFRN
+557 
-572 QSEWNNMLMDSL
+572 
-584 DAVGAS
+584 
-590 ASSSIVGLINGTQTA
+590 GLINEEQYQA
-605 SEAMA
+605 A
-610 NLGNAIL
+610 LNAINEQYATKRADAL
-617 SSVVSG
+617 GSSFG
-623 LTQMG
+623 DMAANA
-628 VEYLKN
+628 K
-634 MIIGQTASAASI
+634 TAFGEASTAYKAFAIAQATI
-646 ATASATGAAIAA
+646 ATYTSAIEAYKSTAAIPVVGPFLAPVAA
-658 AYAPAAAMASLATLG
+658 ATAVAAGLA
-673 TNSAPA
+673 NIAKIRSA
-679 MAGITSTVA
+679 
-688 STQALALTGFREQ
+688 REQ
-701 GGQMNAGGSYL
+701 GGQLSAGQMSTIA
-712 VGERGPEIIKMAG
+712 ERGKPEVIMPAG
-725 AGRAVN
+725 ASRVRTA
-731 ASQTRQQ
+731 QQ
-738 LNGNNSGNS
+738 MKEIMGQNGAQSGGDNVT
-747 GPANISIINNTSA
+747 IVNNTTGRVDSA
-760 QIGNTS
+760 VT
-766 VEQDDEGRLR
+766 ERDDEGRLR
-776 IIIEEQV
+776 IIISETV
-783 AASLQNSNSK
+783 ASQLQDNNSP
-793 ISKARKATRNAP
+793 ISKARRATRGQP
-805 GFK
+805 GY

>member
-250 EIAATLQDWVTL
+250 EISATLQDWVTL

-285 VDMSDSLGTIPDA
+285 VDMSDSLGDIPDA
-298 IREWLPDIQQTFRE
+298 IREWLPDIQQTFHE

-341 ALTFKNLTAEADAAY
+341 ALTFKKLTAEADAAY

-386 QYNERKKQEI
+386 QYDERKKQEI
-396 DLASLVNNKGGNGGT
+396 DLASLVNKKGGTGGT
-411 GNTNDKD
+411 GNTDDKD

-446 ELKAINAQEQQKLK
+446 ELKAIDAQEQQKLAKAK
-460 EATKYRKEGAL
+460 EFYSQGAL
-471 TAEEYEK
+471 SLKEYEQ

-485 QYGQKRQDAL
+485 EAGQKRQD
-495 DKELAEE
+495 
-502 QKKLQQGVAV
+502 
-512 LASIDPIA
+512 
-520 NLQLERQKRLAVIEE
+520 
-535 YEAQENSVH
+535 
-544 EVALQARAELDKQ
+544 ELDKRQKEALEKQQKGDDFMAQIMGQNATELELLDIQEQQKLAVADKYREQGLISEKQ
-557 YNDGLAAAAEERFRN
+557 YQAALNAINEQYATKRADATAAAFGNMASNIGSALGEASGAYKAFAIVQATIATYTAAIEAYKSTAAIPVVGPFLAPVAAAA
-572 QSEWNNMLMDSL
+572 
-584 DAVGAS
+584 AVGAGMAQIS
-590 ASSSIVGLINGTQTA
+590 AIR
-605 SEAMA
+605 
-610 NLGNAIL
+610 
-617 SSVVSG
+617 
-623 LTQMG
+623 
-628 VEYLKN
+628 
-634 MIIGQTASAASI
+634 SA
-646 ATASATGAAIAA
+646 
-658 AYAPAAAMASLATLG
+658 
-673 TNSAPA
+673 
-679 MAGITSTVA
+679 
-688 STQALALTGFREQ
+688 REQ
-701 GGQMNAGGSYL
+701 GGQLSAGQASTIA
-712 VGERGPEIIKMAG
+712 ERGKPEVIMPAG
-725 AGRAVN
+725 ASRVRTA
-731 ASQTRQQ
+731 QQ
-738 LNGNNSGNS
+738 MKEIMGQNGSSS
-747 GPANISIINNTSA
+747 GPSNVTIVNNTSS
-760 QIGNTS
+760 QIGNVST
-766 VEQDDEGRLR
+766 EQDDEGRLR

>member
-285 VDMSDSLGTIPDA
+285 ADMSDSLGTIPDA
-298 IREWLPDIQQTFRE
+298 IREWLPDIQQTFHE

-396 DLASLVNNKGGNGGT
+396 DLASLINGKGGKGGNGGA

-446 ELKAINAQEQQKLK
+446 ELKAIDAQEQQKLAKAK
-460 EATKYRKEGAL
+460 EFYSQGAL
-471 TAEEYEK
+471 SLKEYEQ

-485 QYGQKRQDAL
+485 EAGQKRQDEL
-495 DKELAEE
+495 DK
-502 QKKLQQGVAV
+502 
-512 LASIDPIA
+512 
-520 NLQLERQKRLAVIEE
+520 RQK
-535 YEAQENSVH
+535 EAQEKQQKGDDFMAQIMGQNAT
-544 EVALQARAELDKQ
+544 ELELLDIQEQQKLAVADKYREQGLINEEQYQAALNAINEQYATKRADATATAFGNMASNIGSALGEASGAYKAFAIVQATIATYTAAIEAYKSTAAIPVVGPFLAPV
-557 YNDGLAAAAEERFRN
+557 AAAA
-572 QSEWNNMLMDSL
+572 
-584 DAVGAS
+584 AVGAGMARVS
-590 ASSSIVGLINGTQTA
+590 AIR
-605 SEAMA
+605 
-610 NLGNAIL
+610 
-617 SSVVSG
+617 
-623 LTQMG
+623 
-628 VEYLKN
+628 
-634 MIIGQTASAASI
+634 SA
-646 ATASATGAAIAA
+646 
-658 AYAPAAAMASLATLG
+658 
-673 TNSAPA
+673 
-679 MAGITSTVA
+679 
-688 STQALALTGFREQ
+688 REQ
-701 GGQMNAGGSYL
+701 GGQLSAGQASTIA
-712 VGERGPEIIKMAG
+712 ERGKPEVIMPAG
-725 AGRAVN
+725 ASRVRTA
-731 ASQTRQQ
+731 QQ
-738 LNGNNSGNS
+738 MKEIMGQNGSSSGSSNVT
-747 GPANISIINNTSA
+747 IVNNTSS
-760 QIGNTS
+760 QIGNVST
-766 VEQDDEGRLR
+766 EQDDEGRLR

>member
-82 QQFAKETPYGLNQA
+82 QQFAKETPYGINQA

-250 EIAATLQDWVTL
+250 EIAATLQDWAAL

-275 DLAFDTEDKS
+275 DLAYDTEDKS

-298 IREWLPDIQQTFRE
+298 IREWLPDIQQTFHE

-356 DASIKRAEAESQ
+356 AASIKRAEAESQ

-386 QYNERKKQEI
+386 QYDERKKQEI
-396 DLASLVNNKGGNGGT
+396 DLASLVNKKGGT
-411 GNTNDKD
+411 GGAGNTDDKA

-424 KAEQLRKQAQ
+424 KAEQLRNQAQ

-446 ELKAINAQEQQKLK
+446 ELKAIDAQEQQKLAKAK
-460 EATKYRKEGAL
+460 EFYSQGAL
-471 TAEEYEK
+471 SLKEYEQ

-485 QYGQKRQDAL
+485 EAGQKRQDEL
-495 DKELAEE
+495 DK
-502 QKKLQQGVAV
+502 
-512 LASIDPIA
+512 
-520 NLQLERQKRLAVIEE
+520 RQK
-535 YEAQENSVH
+535 EAQEKQQKGDDFMAQIMGQNAT
-544 EVALQARAELDKQ
+544 ELELLDIQEQQKLAVADKYREQGLINEKQ
-557 YNDGLAAAAEERFRN
+557 YQAALNAINEQYATKRADATATAFGNMASNIGSALGEASGAYKAFAIVQATIATYTAAIEAYKSTAAIPVVGPFLAPVAAAA
-572 QSEWNNMLMDSL
+572 
-584 DAVGAS
+584 AVGAGMAQVS
-590 ASSSIVGLINGTQTA
+590 AIR
-605 SEAMA
+605 
-610 NLGNAIL
+610 
-617 SSVVSG
+617 
-623 LTQMG
+623 
-628 VEYLKN
+628 
-634 MIIGQTASAASI
+634 SA
-646 ATASATGAAIAA
+646 
-658 AYAPAAAMASLATLG
+658 
-673 TNSAPA
+673 
-679 MAGITSTVA
+679 
-688 STQALALTGFREQ
+688 REQ
-701 GGQMNAGGSYL
+701 GGQLSAGQASTIA
-712 VGERGPEIIKMAG
+712 ERGKPEVIMPAG
-725 AGRAVN
+725 ASRVRTA
-731 ASQTRQQ
+731 QQ
-738 LNGNNSGNS
+738 MKEIMGQNGSSS
-747 GPANISIINNTSA
+747 GPSNVTIVNNTSS
-760 QIGNTS
+760 QIGNVST
-766 VEQDDEGRLR
+766 EQDDEGRLR

>member
-108 NPSKEALISYGNTA
+108 NPSKEALVSYGNTA

-220 AQSGFGDAVGEQAAT
+220 AQSGFGDAVGEQAAK
-235 AEDAITALTDAIASN
+235 AEDAISALTDAIASN

-285 VDMSDSLGTIPDA
+285 VDMSDSLGGIPDA
-298 IREWLPDIQQTFRE
+298 IREWLPDIQQTFHE

-356 DASIKRAEAESQ
+356 AASIKRAEAESQ

-386 QYNERKKQEI
+386 QYDERKKQEI
-396 DLASLVNNKGGNGGT
+396 DLASLVNKKGGTGGA

-424 KAEQLRKQAQ
+424 KAEQLRNQAQ

-446 ELKAINAQEQQKLK
+446 ELKAIDAQEQQKLAKAK
-460 EATKYRKEGAL
+460 EFYSQGAL
-471 TAEEYEK
+471 SLKEYEQ

-485 QYGQKRQDAL
+485 EAGQKRQDEL
-495 DKELAEE
+495 DK
-502 QKKLQQGVAV
+502 
-512 LASIDPIA
+512 
-520 NLQLERQKRLAVIEE
+520 RQK
-535 YEAQENSVH
+535 EAQEKQQKGDDFMAQIMGQNAT
-544 EVALQARAELDKQ
+544 ELELLDIQEQQKLAVADKYREQGLISEKQ
-557 YNDGLAAAAEERFRN
+557 YQAALNAINEQYATKRADATATAFGNMASNIGSALGEASGAYKAFAIVQATIATYTAAIEAYKSTAAIPVVGPFLAPVAAAA
-572 QSEWNNMLMDSL
+572 
-584 DAVGAS
+584 AVGAGMAQVS
-590 ASSSIVGLINGTQTA
+590 AIR
-605 SEAMA
+605 
-610 NLGNAIL
+610 
-617 SSVVSG
+617 
-623 LTQMG
+623 
-628 VEYLKN
+628 
-634 MIIGQTASAASI
+634 SA
-646 ATASATGAAIAA
+646 
-658 AYAPAAAMASLATLG
+658 
-673 TNSAPA
+673 
-679 MAGITSTVA
+679 
-688 STQALALTGFREQ
+688 REQ
-701 GGQMNAGGSYL
+701 GGQLSAGQASTIAERGKPEVIMPAGASRVRTAQQMKEIMGQNGGS
-712 VGERGPEIIKMAG
+712 
-725 AGRAVN
+725 
-731 ASQTRQQ
+731 T
-738 LNGNNSGNS
+738 
-747 GPANISIINNTSA
+747 GPANISIINNTSS
-760 QIGNTS
+760 QIGNVST
-766 VEQDDEGRLR
+766 EQDDEGRLR
-776 IIIEEQV
+776 IIISEQV
-783 AASLQNSNSK
+783 ASELMNSNSR
-793 ISKARKATRNAP
+793 ISKARKSTRNAP

>member
-250 EIAATLQDWVTL
+250 EISATLQDWVTL

-285 VDMSDSLGTIPDA
+285 VDMSDSLGDIPDA
-298 IREWLPDIQQTFRE
+298 IREWLPDIQQTFHE

-386 QYNERKKQEI
+386 QYDERKKQEI
-396 DLASLVNNKGGNGGT
+396 DLASLVNKKGGT
-411 GNTNDKD
+411 GGVGTTDDKA

-424 KAEQLRKQAQ
+424 KAEQLRNQAQ

-446 ELKAINAQEQQKLK
+446 ELKAIDAQEQQKLAKAK
-460 EATKYRKEGAL
+460 EFYSQGAL
-471 TAEEYEK
+471 SLKEYEQ

-485 QYGQKRQDAL
+485 EAGQKRQDEL
-495 DKELAEE
+495 DK
-502 QKKLQQGVAV
+502 
-512 LASIDPIA
+512 
-520 NLQLERQKRLAVIEE
+520 RQK
-535 YEAQENSVH
+535 EAQEKQQKGDDFMAQIMGQNAT
-544 EVALQARAELDKQ
+544 ELELLDIQEQQKLAVADKYREQGLISEKQ
-557 YNDGLAAAAEERFRN
+557 YQAALNAINEQYATKRADATAAAFGNMASNIGSALGEASGAYKAFAIVQATIATYTAAIEAYKSTAAIPVVGPFLAPVAAAA
-572 QSEWNNMLMDSL
+572 
-584 DAVGAS
+584 AVGAGMAQIS
-590 ASSSIVGLINGTQTA
+590 AIR
-605 SEAMA
+605 
-610 NLGNAIL
+610 
-617 SSVVSG
+617 
-623 LTQMG
+623 
-628 VEYLKN
+628 
-634 MIIGQTASAASI
+634 SA
-646 ATASATGAAIAA
+646 
-658 AYAPAAAMASLATLG
+658 
-673 TNSAPA
+673 
-679 MAGITSTVA
+679 
-688 STQALALTGFREQ
+688 REQ
-701 GGQMNAGGSYL
+701 GGQLSAGQASTIA
-712 VGERGPEIIKMAG
+712 ERGKPEVIMPAG
-725 AGRAVN
+725 ASRVRTA
-731 ASQTRQQ
+731 QQ
-738 LNGNNSGNS
+738 MKEIMGQNGSSS
-747 GPANISIINNTSA
+747 GPSNVTIVNNTSS
-760 QIGNTS
+760 QIGNVST
-766 VEQDDEGRLR
+766 EQDDEGRLR

>member
-72 ENAAKAFSVL
+72 ETAAKAFSVL

-140 TFEFERLKEFGIKS
+140 TFEFERLKEFGIKT

-275 DLAFDTEDKS
+275 DLAYDTEDKS
-285 VDMSDSLGTIPDA
+285 ADMSDSLGTIPDA
-298 IREWLPDIQQTFRE
+298 IREWLPDIQQTFHE

-321 DYAVALGQTL
+321 DYAVALGQTI

-356 DASIKRAEAESQ
+356 AASIKRAEAESQ
-368 AITNRSKQRKKEI
+368 AITDRSKQRKKEI

-386 QYNERKKQEI
+386 QYDERKKQEI
-396 DLASLVNNKGGNGGT
+396 DLASLVDKKGGT
-411 GNTNDKD
+411 GDTGNADDK
-418 AKAAAK
+418 ATKAAAK
-424 KAEQLRKQAQ
+424 KAEQLRNQAQ

-446 ELKAINAQEQQKLK
+446 ELKAIDAQEQQKLAKAK
-460 EATKYRKEGAL
+460 EFYSQGAL
-471 TAEEYEK
+471 SLKEYEQ

-485 QYGQKRQDAL
+485 EAGQKRQDEL
-495 DKELAEE
+495 DK
-502 QKKLQQGVAV
+502 
-512 LASIDPIA
+512 
-520 NLQLERQKRLAVIEE
+520 RQK
-535 YEAQENSVH
+535 EAQEKQQKGDDFMAQIMGQNAT
-544 EVALQARAELDKQ
+544 ELELLDIQEQQKLAVADKYREQGLISEKQ
-557 YNDGLAAAAEERFRN
+557 YQAALNAINEQYATKRADATATAFGNMASNIGSALGEASGAYKAFAIVQATIATYTAAIEAYKSTAAIPVVGPFLAPVAAAA
-572 QSEWNNMLMDSL
+572 
-584 DAVGAS
+584 AVGAGMAQVS
-590 ASSSIVGLINGTQTA
+590 AIR
-605 SEAMA
+605 
-610 NLGNAIL
+610 
-617 SSVVSG
+617 
-623 LTQMG
+623 
-628 VEYLKN
+628 
-634 MIIGQTASAASI
+634 SA
-646 ATASATGAAIAA
+646 
-658 AYAPAAAMASLATLG
+658 
-673 TNSAPA
+673 
-679 MAGITSTVA
+679 
-688 STQALALTGFREQ
+688 REQ
-701 GGQMNAGGSYL
+701 GGQLSAGQASTIAERGKPEVIMPAGASRVRTAQQMKEIMGQNGGS
-712 VGERGPEIIKMAG
+712 
-725 AGRAVN
+725 
-731 ASQTRQQ
+731 T
-738 LNGNNSGNS
+738 

-766 VEQDDEGRLR
+766 VEQDEEGRLR

>member
-285 VDMSDSLGTIPDA
+285 VDMSDSLGDIPDA
-298 IREWLPDIQQTFRE
+298 IREWLPDIQQTFHE

-321 DYAVALGQTL
+321 DYAVALGQAL
-331 ADVFDPSKTA
+331 ADVFDPSKTS
-341 ALTFKNLTAEADAAY
+341 ALTFKKLTAEADAAY

-368 AITNRSKQRKKEI
+368 AITDRSKQRKKEI

-386 QYNERKKQEI
+386 QYDERKKQEI
-396 DLASLVNNKGGNGGT
+396 DLASLVNKKGGT
-411 GNTNDKD
+411 GGVGTTDDKA

-424 KAEQLRKQAQ
+424 KAEQLRNQAQ

-446 ELKAINAQEQQKLK
+446 ELKAIDAQEQQKLAKAK
-460 EATKYRKEGAL
+460 EFYSQGAL
-471 TAEEYEK
+471 SLKEYEQ
-478 AKTAIVL
+478 AKTAIIL
-485 QYGQKRQDAL
+485 EAGQKRQDEL
-495 DKELAEE
+495 DK
-502 QKKLQQGVAV
+502 
-512 LASIDPIA
+512 
-520 NLQLERQKRLAVIEE
+520 RQK
-535 YEAQENSVH
+535 EAQEKQQKGDDFMAQIMGQNAT
-544 EVALQARAELDKQ
+544 ELELLDIQEQQKLAVADKYREQGLISEKQ
-557 YNDGLAAAAEERFRN
+557 YQAALNAINEQYATKRADATAAAFGNMASNIGSALGEASGAYKAFAIVQATIATYTAAIEAYKSTAAIPVVGPFLAPVAAAA
-572 QSEWNNMLMDSL
+572 
-584 DAVGAS
+584 AVGAGMAQIS
-590 ASSSIVGLINGTQTA
+590 AIR
-605 SEAMA
+605 
-610 NLGNAIL
+610 
-617 SSVVSG
+617 
-623 LTQMG
+623 
-628 VEYLKN
+628 
-634 MIIGQTASAASI
+634 SA
-646 ATASATGAAIAA
+646 
-658 AYAPAAAMASLATLG
+658 
-673 TNSAPA
+673 
-679 MAGITSTVA
+679 
-688 STQALALTGFREQ
+688 REQ
-701 GGQMNAGGSYL
+701 GGQLSAGQASTIA
-712 VGERGPEIIKMAG
+712 ERGKPEVIMPAG
-725 AGRAVN
+725 ASRVRTA
-731 ASQTRQQ
+731 QQ
-738 LNGNNSGNS
+738 MKEIMGQNGSSS
-747 GPANISIINNTSA
+747 GPSNVTIVNNTSS
-760 QIGNTS
+760 QIGNVST
-766 VEQDDEGRLR
+766 EQDDEGRLR

>member
-285 VDMSDSLGTIPDA
+285 ADMSDSLGTIPDA
-298 IREWLPDIQQTFRE
+298 IREWLPDIQQTFHE

-356 DASIKRAEAESQ
+356 AASIKRAEAESR
-368 AITNRSKQRKKEI
+368 AITDRSKQRKKEI

-386 QYNERKKQEI
+386 QYDERKKQEI
-396 DLASLVNNKGGNGGT
+396 DLASLVNKKGGTGGT
-411 GNTNDKD
+411 GNADDKA

-446 ELKAINAQEQQKLK
+446 ELKAIDAQEQQKLAKAK
-460 EATKYRKEGAL
+460 EFYSQGAL
-471 TAEEYEK
+471 SLKEYEQ

-485 QYGQKRQDAL
+485 EAGQKRQDEL
-495 DKELAEE
+495 DK
-502 QKKLQQGVAV
+502 
-512 LASIDPIA
+512 
-520 NLQLERQKRLAVIEE
+520 RQK
-535 YEAQENSVH
+535 EAQEKQQKGDDFMAQIMGQNAT
-544 EVALQARAELDKQ
+544 ELELLDIQEQQKLAVADKYREQ
-557 YNDGLAAAAEERFRN
+557 
-572 QSEWNNMLMDSL
+572 
-584 DAVGAS
+584 
-590 ASSSIVGLINGTQTA
+590 GLINEEQYQA
-605 SEAMA
+605 A
-610 NLGNAIL
+610 LNAINEQYATKRADAL
-617 SSVVSG
+617 GSSFG
-623 LTQMG
+623 DMAANA
-628 VEYLKN
+628 K
-634 MIIGQTASAASI
+634 TAFGEASTAYKAFAIAQATI
-646 ATASATGAAIAA
+646 ATYTSAIEAYKSTAAIPVVGPFLAPVAA
-658 AYAPAAAMASLATLG
+658 ATAVAAGLANITKIR
-673 TNSAPA
+673 SA
-679 MAGITSTVA
+679 
-688 STQALALTGFREQ
+688 REQ
-701 GGQMNAGGSYL
+701 GGQLSAGQASTIA
-712 VGERGPEIIKMAG
+712 ERGKPEVIMPAG
-725 AGRAVN
+725 ASRVRTA
-731 ASQTRQQ
+731 QQ
-738 LNGNNSGNS
+738 MKEIMGQNGGPSGGDNVT
-747 GPANISIINNTSA
+747 IVNNTTGRVDSA
-760 QIGNTS
+760 VT
-766 VEQDDEGRLR
+766 ERDDEGRLR
-776 IIIEEQV
+776 IIISETV
-783 AASLQNSNSK
+783 ASQLQDNNSP
-793 ISKARKATRNAP
+793 ISKARRSTRGQP
-805 GFK
+805 GY

>member
-220 AQSGFGDAVGEQAAT
+220 AQSGFGDAVGEQAAM
-235 AEDAITALTDAIASN
+235 AEDAVTALTDAIASN
-250 EIAATLQDWVTL
+250 EIAATLQDWATL

-275 DLAFDTEDKS
+275 DLAYDTEDKS
-285 VDMSDSLGTIPDA
+285 ADMSDSLGTIPDA
-298 IREWLPDIQQTFRE
+298 IREWLPDIQQTFHE

-356 DASIKRAEAESQ
+356 AASIKRAKAESQ
-368 AITNRSKQRKKEI
+368 AITDRSKQRKKEI

-386 QYNERKKQEI
+386 QYDERKKQEI
-396 DLASLVNNKGGNGGT
+396 DLASLVNKKGGT
-411 GNTNDKD
+411 GGAGATDDKA

-424 KAEQLRKQAQ
+424 KAEQLRNQAQ

-446 ELKAINAQEQQKLK
+446 ELKAIDAQEQQKLAKAK
-460 EATKYRKEGAL
+460 EFYSQGAL
-471 TAEEYEK
+471 SLKEYEQ

-485 QYGQKRQDAL
+485 EAGQKRQDEL
-495 DKELAEE
+495 DK
-502 QKKLQQGVAV
+502 
-512 LASIDPIA
+512 
-520 NLQLERQKRLAVIEE
+520 RQK
-535 YEAQENSVH
+535 EAQEKQQKGDDFMAQIMGQNAT
-544 EVALQARAELDKQ
+544 ELELLDIQEQQKLAVADKYREQGLISEKQ
-557 YNDGLAAAAEERFRN
+557 YQAALNAINEQYATKRADATAIAFGNMASNIGSALGEASGAYKAFAIVQATIATYTAAIEAYKSTAAIPVVGPFLAPVAAAA
-572 QSEWNNMLMDSL
+572 
-584 DAVGAS
+584 AVGAGMAQVS
-590 ASSSIVGLINGTQTA
+590 AIR
-605 SEAMA
+605 
-610 NLGNAIL
+610 
-617 SSVVSG
+617 
-623 LTQMG
+623 
-628 VEYLKN
+628 
-634 MIIGQTASAASI
+634 SA
-646 ATASATGAAIAA
+646 
-658 AYAPAAAMASLATLG
+658 
-673 TNSAPA
+673 
-679 MAGITSTVA
+679 
-688 STQALALTGFREQ
+688 REQ
-701 GGQMNAGGSYL
+701 GGQLSAGQASTIA
-712 VGERGPEIIKMAG
+712 ERGKPEVIMPAG
-725 AGRAVN
+725 ASRVRTA
-731 ASQTRQQ
+731 QQ
-738 LNGNNSGNS
+738 MKEIMGQNGSSS
-747 GPANISIINNTSA
+747 GPSNVTIVNNTSS
-760 QIGNTS
+760 QIGNVST
-766 VEQDDEGRLR
+766 EQDDEGRLR